1 MPNSVHLGTQLHCL
15 RQELLSSHIQMH
27 SGTALDHRFCPC
39 LITRH
44 LYCLERN
51 NTRAAAINSP
61 NCHSTTQGRLQN
73 TIQSSILNLLASM
86 LRNHQLPSGPQS
98 TDLLQPLPTA
108 PAKVTEPSSALQ
120 SRVTPS
126 DTNFLPSFQSSCVSS
141 QPKPPNTAYWPSH
154 HSSTTNHPSNP
165 SMLHLASCSC
175 SKPQLPSCSNR
186 PHPTLHHPSSAPTAA
201 HPRTHTAALLLR
213 ADKG

>member
-1 MPNSVHLGTQLHCL
+1 
-15 RQELLSSHIQMH
+15 MH

-154 HSSTTNHPSNP
+154 HSSTTNQPSIQPKHAASSKLQLQQTPTSILLKPPTPNP
-165 SMLHLASCSC
+165 ASPVFCTHS
-175 SKPQLPSCSNR
+175 ST
-186 PHPTLHHPSSAPTAA
+186 PTHSYSGAA
-201 HPRTHTAALLLR
+201 ATR
-213 ADKG
+213 